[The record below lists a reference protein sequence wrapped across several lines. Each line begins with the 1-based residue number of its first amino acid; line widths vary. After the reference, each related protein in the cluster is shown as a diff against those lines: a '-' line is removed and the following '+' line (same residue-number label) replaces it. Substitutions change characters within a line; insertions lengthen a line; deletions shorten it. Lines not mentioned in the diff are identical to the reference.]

1 MAAKKDLLL
10 VFDPSFL
17 LQRYKPLK
25 KTKVGISTPLHMYFL
40 YFLYIYSDLY
50 IQCDKAFSCFYPI
63 FQSAFG
69 AFTFEHTKAG
79 FTSLW
84 SRALLLNKQKMI
96 MVEFLDDKMVDH
108 ENEDKLKV
116 KHDESFGR
124 SMAPCF

>member
-17 LQRYKPLK
+17 LQRCNG
-25 KTKVGISTPLHMYFL
+25 TNREGISTPLHMYFL

-96 MVEFLDDKMVDH
+96 MVV
-108 ENEDKLKV
+108 
-116 KHDESFGR
+116 
-124 SMAPCF
+124 